1 MLWLKKIADNRE
13 QTSLASSLRR
23 KRFGLFIRLL
33 ERLEKPVRILD
44 VGGTQRFWEVMA
56 FTAGDG
62 VKITLLN
69 LTLEPVTN
77 PNFTCVIGDARS
89 MSQFADQY
97 FDVVFSNSVIEHVG
111 EYEDQ
116 RRMAEEIKRVG
127 KRYFVQTPNRYFPL
141 EPHFL
146 FPFFQFMP
154 IELRAWLVNHYNVGW
169 YRRIEDYATAIA
181 TVRAIRLLK
190 KTEFIRLF
198 PMAKLYKEKFLG
210 LTKSFI
216 AYEGW

>member
-23 KRFGLFIRLL
+23 KRFGFFVSLL

-62 VKITLLN
+62 IEITLLN
-69 LTLEPVTN
+69 LTLEPVNN
-77 PNFTCVIGDARS
+77 PNFTSVIGDALS
-89 MSQFADQY
+89 MSQIADQY
-97 FDVVFSNSVIEHVG
+97 FDVVFSNSIIEHVG

-141 EPHFL
+141 EPHFFVSIL
-146 FPFFQFMP
+146 SVHAYRNASLAGKPLQCRLVSKDRR
-154 IELRAWLVNHYNVGW
+154 LRYGHSNRSCHSLVEEN
-169 YRRIEDYATAIA
+169 
-181 TVRAIRLLK
+181 
-190 KTEFIRLF
+190 
-198 PMAKLYKEKFLG
+198 
-210 LTKSFI
+210 
-216 AYEGW
+216 